1 MQHKSA
7 KIHKM
12 HQIAL
17 HSIMIS
23 HHRPSCNL
31 QANLA
36 ATCQK
41 VLHLSTP
48 ASCFAP
54 QLCEAI
60 EGLGGRRSLNP
71 HTTRE
76 TCERFSCRLC
86 QVPVQ
91 NCSTH
96 EDQQSHSFRFGA
108 TEQRCNNSKQL
119 KACGKSP
126 SNISPLFGL
135 TITATKP
142 YLISG
147 TTSSCKENSN
157 TVKH

>member
-23 HHRPSCNL
+23 HHGPSCNL

-71 HTTRE
+71 RTTCE

-86 QVPVQ
+86 QAPVQ
-91 NCSTH
+91 TCSTH
-96 EDQQSHSFRFGA
+96 EDQQSHSFRFDA
-108 TEQRCNNSKQL
+108 TEQRCNNSKL
-119 KACGKSP
+119 AANPLAISRRSSDWRSP
-126 SNISPLFGL
+126 RRSPIGL
-135 TITATKP
+135 AARLVHAKKTAI
-142 YLISG
+142 L
-147 TTSSCKENSN
+147 
-157 TVKH
+157 